1 MVHYARLSGSDATNP
16 PAFPRFEIHAERCPQ
31 VLARILGL
39 FAAQG
44 LIPTEFHARQ
54 SCGGL
59 WVYLHVD
66 VPPERAERLAEK
78 LRAMVSVDAVL
89 LIQIPAAEIGHK
101 QPEGFCDIASEGLCR
116 YWLRIRECAPSS
128 ILR

>member
-1 MVHYARLSGSDATNP
+1 MVHYARLSGGDATRP
-16 PAFPRFEIHAERCPQ
+16 SAYPRFEIHADCCPQ
-31 VLARILGL
+31 VIARIIGL

-59 WVYLHVD
+59 WACLYVD
-66 VPPERAERLAEK
+66 VPPAQAQRLAEK

-89 LIQIPAAEIGHK
+89 LIQIPAA
-101 QPEGFCDIASEGLCR
+101 DIASEAATQHHDCSSEILCPVS
-116 YWLRIRECAPSS
+116 AG
-128 ILR
+128 